1 LISEKVDSVIIYLL
15 EVMAIVGIPEQI
27 KTDNIPAHVS
37 NKMKQVFVYYNINHR
52 HIIGILHN
60 PTGQAIV

>member
-1 LISEKVDSVIIYLL
+1 MISEKVDSVIIYLL

-37 NKMKQVFVYYNINHR
+37 NKMKQVFVYYNINQ
-52 HIIGILHN
+52 GIL
-60 PTGQAIV
+60 